1 MVVHRNL
8 HAEES
13 RPAESRVTWGT
24 WKAKGGPMGQ
34 AVGRTRPAVGAARA
48 PQMAR
53 GRGLPSPHGA
63 SLSAGRCGGASG
75 SPSTGLRHSRHSQRG
90 RRSVRASRAWRSH
103 GSTSS
108 PGAAVFSV

>member
-1 MVVHRNL
+1 MAVHRNL

-63 SLSAGRCGGASG
+63 SLSAGPLWRCVGQSFDRLEA
-75 SPSTGLRHSRHSQRG
+75 
-90 RRSVRASRAWRSH
+90 
-103 GSTSS
+103 
-108 PGAAVFSV
+108 